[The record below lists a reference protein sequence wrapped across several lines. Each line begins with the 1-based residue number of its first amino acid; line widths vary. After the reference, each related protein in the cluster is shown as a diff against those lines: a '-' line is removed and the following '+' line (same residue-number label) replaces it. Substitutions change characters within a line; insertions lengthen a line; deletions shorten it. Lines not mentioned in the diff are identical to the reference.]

1 MKYFLI
7 MWFFSSLYAQSI
19 DSVDIILNDLRAAV
33 ENASRSGQKV
43 LIDDFTGLNCPY
55 CGYAS
60 LAVSDMLDEFP
71 ETLMSAQWHLSNYT
85 PDDSD
90 FDDCFY
96 NIDSIGDCFEN
107 RANLYGWDTINAVPI
122 EAINGLNVFTGANSE
137 ESAYSLYVP
146 AYQNIVDQHTP
157 YEIDINGSID
167 SLYIEYEVIVSLDS
181 NLSNQDQQVHIF
193 IVEDNIMSVWWIFDD
208 VNHNARNVVRR
219 WESINDLD
227 ISEAGESQSFS
238 GSFIIDSDAWNSANI
253 KIISVVQNS
262 STSEIFQAYQM
273 SVNNFDSDD
282 DGVLGSQDNCPNVYN
297 PNQSDIDDDAIGD
310 ACDICDNANVW
321 VYGNINGE
329 VDTDQ
334 FYEIDIFDLLTLSDI
349 MSSDDTESCGS
360 QISDV
365 NGDGN
370 INQLDIFQFVAL
382 IMSGS

>member
-1 MKYFLI
+1 M
-7 MWFFSSLYAQSI
+7 
-19 DSVDIILNDLRAAV
+19 
-33 ENASRSGQKV
+33 
-43 LIDDFTGLNCPY
+43 
-55 CGYAS
+55 
-60 LAVSDMLDEFP
+60 
-71 ETLMSAQWHLSNYT
+71 
-85 PDDSD
+85 
-90 FDDCFY
+90 
-96 NIDSIGDCFEN
+96 
-107 RANLYGWDTINAVPI
+107 
-122 EAINGLNVFTGANSE
+122 
-137 ESAYSLYVP
+137 
-146 AYQNIVDQHTP
+146 
-157 YEIDINGSID
+157 
-167 SLYIEYEVIVSLDS
+167 LDS
-181 NLSNQDQQVHIF
+181 NFSNQDQQVHIF

-238 GSFIIDSDAWNSANI
+238 GSFIIDSDAWNPDSI

-329 VDTDQ
+329 VDSDQ

>member
-1 MKYFLI
+1 MKYILI

-19 DSVDIILNDLRAAV
+19 DSVDIILNDLRVAV

-71 ETLMSAQWHLSNYT
+71 ETLMSAQWHLSNFT

-122 EAINGLNVFTGANSE
+122 EAINGISIFNGAGSE

-167 SLYIEYEVIVSLDS
+167 SLYIEYEVTVSLDS
-181 NLSNQDQQVHIF
+181 NFSNQDQQVHIF
-193 IVEDNIMSVWWIFDD
+193 IVEDNIMSVWWIFGD
-208 VNHNARNVVRR
+208 VDHNARNVVRR

-238 GSFIIDSDAWNSANI
+238 GSFIIDSDAWNPDSI

-282 DGVLGSQDNCPNVYN
+282 DGVLGSQDNCPDVYN

-349 MSSDDTESCGS
+349 ISSNETESCGS

-365 NGDGN
+365 NGDGT

-382 IMSGS
+382 VMSGS

>member
-1 MKYFLI
+1 MRYFLI
-7 MWFFSSLYAQSI
+7 IWFLSSLYAQSI
-19 DSVDIILNDLRAAV
+19 DSVDIILNDLRVAV

-122 EAINGLNVFTGANSE
+122 EVINGLNIFNGANSE
-137 ESAYSLYVP
+137 ESAYSLYAP

-167 SLYIEYEVIVSLDS
+167 SLYIEYEVTVSLDS
-181 NLSNQDQQVHIF
+181 NFSNQDQQVHIF
-193 IVEDNIMSVWWIFDD
+193 IVEDNIMSVWWIFED

-238 GSFIIDSDAWNSANI
+238 GSFIIDSDAWNPDNI

-360 QISDV
+360 QISDI

>member
-1 MKYFLI
+1 
-7 MWFFSSLYAQSI
+7 
-19 DSVDIILNDLRAAV
+19 
-33 ENASRSGQKV
+33 
-43 LIDDFTGLNCPY
+43 
-55 CGYAS
+55 
-60 LAVSDMLDEFP
+60 
-71 ETLMSAQWHLSNYT
+71 
-85 PDDSD
+85 
-90 FDDCFY
+90 
-96 NIDSIGDCFEN
+96 
-107 RANLYGWDTINAVPI
+107 
-122 EAINGLNVFTGANSE
+122 
-137 ESAYSLYVP
+137 
-146 AYQNIVDQHTP
+146 
-157 YEIDINGSID
+157 
-167 SLYIEYEVIVSLDS
+167 
-181 NLSNQDQQVHIF
+181 
-193 IVEDNIMSVWWIFDD
+193 
-208 VNHNARNVVRR
+208 
-219 WESINDLD
+219 
-227 ISEAGESQSFS
+227 
-238 GSFIIDSDAWNSANI
+238 
-253 KIISVVQNS
+253 
-262 STSEIFQAYQM
+262 M

>member
-19 DSVDIILNDLRAAV
+19 DSVEIFLDDLRTTV
-33 ENASRSGQKV
+33 EDASRSGQKV

-122 EAINGLNVFTGANSE
+122 EAINGISIFTGAGSE

-157 YEIDINGSID
+157 YEIDINGLID
-167 SLYIEYEVIVSLDS
+167 SLYIEYEVTVSLDS
-181 NLSNQDQQVHIF
+181 NFSNQDQQVHIF
-193 IVEDNIMSVWWIFDD
+193 IVEDNIMSVWWIFGD
-208 VNHNARNVVRR
+208 VDHNARNVVRR

-238 GSFIIDSDAWNSANI
+238 GSFIIDSDAWNPDSI

-273 SVNNFDSDD
+273 SVNNLDSDD

-297 PNQSDIDDDAIGD
+297 PNQSDIDNDAIGD

-360 QISDV
+360 QISDI

-382 IMSGS
+382 VMSGS

>member
-1 MKYFLI
+1 M
-7 MWFFSSLYAQSI
+7 
-19 DSVDIILNDLRAAV
+19 
-33 ENASRSGQKV
+33 
-43 LIDDFTGLNCPY
+43 
-55 CGYAS
+55 
-60 LAVSDMLDEFP
+60 
-71 ETLMSAQWHLSNYT
+71 
-85 PDDSD
+85 
-90 FDDCFY
+90 
-96 NIDSIGDCFEN
+96 
-107 RANLYGWDTINAVPI
+107 
-122 EAINGLNVFTGANSE
+122 
-137 ESAYSLYVP
+137 
-146 AYQNIVDQHTP
+146 
-157 YEIDINGSID
+157 ID
-167 SLYIEYEVIVSLDS
+167 SLYIEYEVTVSLDS
-181 NLSNQDQQVHIF
+181 NFSNQDQQVHIF
-193 IVEDNIMSVWWIFDD
+193 IVEDNIMSVWWIFED

-227 ISEAGESQSFS
+227 ISVAGESQSFS
-238 GSFIIDSDAWNSANI
+238 GSFIIDSDAWNPDSI

>member
-1 MKYFLI
+1 
-7 MWFFSSLYAQSI
+7 
-19 DSVDIILNDLRAAV
+19 
-33 ENASRSGQKV
+33 
-43 LIDDFTGLNCPY
+43 
-55 CGYAS
+55 
-60 LAVSDMLDEFP
+60 MLDEFP

-167 SLYIEYEVIVSLDS
+167 SLYIEYEVTVSLDS
-181 NLSNQDQQVHIF
+181 NFSNQDQQVHIF

-227 ISEAGESQSFS
+227 ISVAGESQSFI
-238 GSFIIDSDAWNSANI
+238 GSFIIDSDAWNPDNI

-282 DGVLGSQDNCPNVYN
+282 DGVLGSQDNCPNVY
-297 PNQSDIDDDAIGD
+297 
-310 ACDICDNANVW
+310 
-321 VYGNINGE
+321 
-329 VDTDQ
+329 
-334 FYEIDIFDLLTLSDI
+334 LS
-349 MSSDDTESCGS
+349 
-360 QISDV
+360 
-365 NGDGN
+365 
-370 INQLDIFQFVAL
+370 L
-382 IMSGS
+382 IHI

>member
-19 DSVDIILNDLRAAV
+19 DSVDIIFNDLRVAV

-71 ETLMSAQWHLSNYT
+71 ETLMSAQWHLSNFT

-167 SLYIEYEVIVSLDS
+167 SLYIEYEVTVSLDS
-181 NLSNQDQQVHIF
+181 NFSNQDQQVHIF
-193 IVEDNIMSVWWIFDD
+193 IVEDNIMSVWWIFGD
-208 VNHNARNVVRR
+208 VDHNARNVVRR

-238 GSFIIDSDAWNSANI
+238 GSFIIDSDAWNPDNI

>member
-1 MKYFLI
+1 
-7 MWFFSSLYAQSI
+7 
-19 DSVDIILNDLRAAV
+19 
-33 ENASRSGQKV
+33 
-43 LIDDFTGLNCPY
+43 
-55 CGYAS
+55 
-60 LAVSDMLDEFP
+60 
-71 ETLMSAQWHLSNYT
+71 
-85 PDDSD
+85 
-90 FDDCFY
+90 
-96 NIDSIGDCFEN
+96 
-107 RANLYGWDTINAVPI
+107 
-122 EAINGLNVFTGANSE
+122 
-137 ESAYSLYVP
+137 
-146 AYQNIVDQHTP
+146 
-157 YEIDINGSID
+157 
-167 SLYIEYEVIVSLDS
+167 
-181 NLSNQDQQVHIF
+181 
-193 IVEDNIMSVWWIFDD
+193 MSVWWIFGD
-208 VNHNARNVVRR
+208 VDHNARNVVRR

-238 GSFIIDSDAWNSANI
+238 GSFIIDSDAWNPDSI

-282 DGVLGSQDNCPNVYN
+282 DGVLGSQDNCPDVYN

-365 NGDGN
+365 NGDGT